1 MISSVFRGIRD
12 QAVLNT
18 NKNQKRAFRLSFRFF
33 FFKDLSL
40 FNLRLLFSS
49 WFLES

>member
-1 MISSVFRGIRD
+1 MISSVFHGIRD

-33 FFKDLSL
+33 FKDLSL